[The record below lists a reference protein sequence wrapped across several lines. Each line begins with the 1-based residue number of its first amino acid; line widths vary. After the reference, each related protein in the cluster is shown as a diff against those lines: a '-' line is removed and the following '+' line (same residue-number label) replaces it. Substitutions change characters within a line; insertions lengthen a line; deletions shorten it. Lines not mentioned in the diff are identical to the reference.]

1 MKTNRREWLRHGLG
15 AAGAAAGGAVLASA
29 GSVLAPAPLA
39 AQLPTSRNARLG
51 GLLSQ
56 LGQQAFWTSPE
67 LRLLRRT
74 SHGHTASQVA
84 RALDLGYEAY
94 LEEQLNPQRIENAA
108 CDSYIA
114 ATYRDL
120 LALSPRQAMNIADS
134 GSPYYQ
140 IIRPLGRMTVERA
153 MLSERTLLE
162 RMVEFWSD
170 HFHVPIDGAYSLKL
184 FHDQQ
189 VVRPNA
195 LGKVSDLINAS
206 MRSSAMLWYLDQVW
220 NTKWGINENYARE
233 LMELHTVGWDGGY
246 TQSDVRELARVLT
259 GWSVDGQGIFQYK
272 ADLHDFDAKTVFGM
286 NFPARTSG
294 TGTAGMDE
302 GVAFADML
310 ANHPATK
317 RFIAAKLLR
326 WFVRPDPTEA
336 QIGAVV
342 TAYTRSGGDIKAILR
357 VVLSRENLMRA
368 PAKLKRPMH
377 LMVSALRTTGARAVP
392 VADVRRDFDGL
403 YFPLEAMGHR
413 VGGWPTPDGYPDRA
427 EFWAGMII
435 DRWNNVN
442 TVLQVANTASG
453 WTVVDVDAFMAT
465 PTVDG
470 VVAAIRSRLFGGE
483 MSADLDAELRS
494 WLTAGLSR
502 SRVLDALHL
511 ATMAPEFQFY

>member
-1 MKTNRREWLRHGLG
+1 LRTGL
-15 AAGAAAGGAVLASA
+15 GAAAGGAVLASA
-29 GSVLAPAPLA
+29 GTALAPTPLA

-56 LGQQAFWTSPE
+56 LGQQAAWTSPE

-74 SHGHTASQVA
+74 SHGQTAAQVA

-94 LEEQLNPQRIENAA
+94 LEEQLNPQRLDDSACENH
-108 CDSYIA
+108 IA

-120 LALSPRQAMNIADS
+120 LALTPRQAMNIADN
-134 GSPYYQ
+134 GSPYFQ
-140 IIRPLGRMTVERA
+140 LIRPLGRMTVERA
-153 MLSERTLLE
+153 MLSERALLE

-184 FHDQQ
+184 FHQQQ
-189 VVRPNA
+189 VIRPNA
-195 LGKVSDLINAS
+195 LGKVSDLIHAS

-220 NTKWGINENYARE
+220 NSKWGINENYARE

-246 TQSDVRELARVLT
+246 SQSDVRELARVLT

-272 ADLHDFDAKTVFGM
+272 ADLHDFDAKTVLGM
-286 NFPARTSG
+286 TFPARAPG

-302 GVAFADML
+302 GIAFAAML

-326 WFVRPDPTEA
+326 WFVRPDPTDA
-336 QIGAVV
+336 QIGTVV
-342 TAYTRSGGDIKAILR
+342 TAYTRSGGDIKAMLR
-357 VVLSRENLMRA
+357 AVLSREHLMRA

-392 VADVRRDFDGL
+392 VVDVRRDFDGL

-453 WTVVDVDAFMAT
+453 WTIVDLELFMTT

-470 VVAAIRSRLFGGE
+470 VVDAIRARLFGGE
-483 MSADLDAELRS
+483 MSADLDTELRTV
-494 WLTAGLSR
+494 LAAGVSR
-502 SRVLDALHL
+502 SRVLDALQL

>member
-1 MKTNRREWLRHGLG
+1 MKTSRREWLRTGL
-15 AAGAAAGGAVLASA
+15 GAAAGGAVLASA
-29 GSVLAPAPLA
+29 GSALAPAPLA
-39 AQLPTSRNARLG
+39 AQLPTPRNARLAA
-51 GLLSQ
+51 LLSQ
-56 LGQQAFWTSPE
+56 LGQQAAWKSPE

-74 SHGHTASQVA
+74 SHGQTAAQVD
-84 RALDLGYEAY
+84 RAFELGYEAY
-94 LEEQLNPQRIENAA
+94 LEEQLNPQRIDDSA
-108 CDSYIA
+108 CETHIA

-120 LALSPRQAMNIADS
+120 LALTPRQAMNIADT
-134 GSPYYQ
+134 GSPYFQ

-153 MLSERTLLE
+153 MLSERPLLE

-184 FHDQQ
+184 FHEQQ
-189 VVRPNA
+189 GIRPNA
-195 LGKVSDLINAS
+195 LGNVSDLINAS

-220 NTKWGINENYARE
+220 NTKWGLNENYARE

-246 TQSDVRELARVLT
+246 SQADVRELARVLT
-259 GWSVDGQGIFQYK
+259 GWSVSGQGIFQYK
-272 ADLHDFDAKTVFGM
+272 AELHDFEAKTVFGM
-286 NFPARTSG
+286 TFPARAPAP
-294 TGTAGMDE
+294 GTAGMDE
-302 GVAFADML
+302 GIAFAAML

-326 WFVRPDPTEA
+326 WFVRPDPSDA
-336 QIGAVV
+336 QIGTVV

-357 VVLSRENLMRA
+357 AVLSRENLMRA

-413 VGGWPTPDGYPDRA
+413 IGGWPTPDGYPDRA

-435 DRWNNVN
+435 DRWNYVN
-442 TVLQVANTASG
+442 TVLQVANTGRG
-453 WTVVDVDAFMAT
+453 WTIVDLDLFMTT

-470 VVAAIRSRLFGGE
+470 VVGAIRARLFSGE
-483 MSADLDAELRS
+483 MSADLDAELRA
-494 WLTAGLSR
+494 LLAAGVSR
-502 SRVLDALHL
+502 SRVLDALQL